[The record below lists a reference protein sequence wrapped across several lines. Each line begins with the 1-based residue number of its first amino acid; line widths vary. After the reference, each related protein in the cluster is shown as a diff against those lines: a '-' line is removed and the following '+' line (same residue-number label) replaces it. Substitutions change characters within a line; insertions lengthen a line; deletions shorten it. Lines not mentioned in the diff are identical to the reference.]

1 MAHKETVLLERFIE
15 VYLDE
20 KMPEWR
26 AKMNAT
32 ADKLGVDRALFDRAL
47 ANVLRK
53 KLDTL
58 DSK

>member
-1 MAHKETVLLERFIE
+1 MAQKETVLLERFIE

-20 KMPEWR
+20 RMLEWK
-26 AKMNAT
+26 AKMNET
-32 ADKLGVDRALFDRAL
+32 ADKLGIDRSLFARAL

-53 KLDTL
+53 KLDKL